1 MAAAPLIH
9 PVTLIR
15 DTPGYYRDE
24 YHRLW
29 MVLCLGFTS
38 DHPIHN
44 TFIAADSGRQEDSAW
59 SRYNCH
65 VVAGGRMLQNTPL
78 VLLPKC
84 DMSPQDVAEI
94 FIFFIQWDRLKLLD
108 NRGTCPD
115 WRGRATSPTDGGP
128 SRSLVWQ
135 CLLLGSAVIFR

>member
-44 TFIAADSGRQEDSAW
+44 TPGAGITVTLWRVEECCKIPLSYYFPSVTCLPRMWQKYSYFSYSGTDSSFWIIEE
-59 SRYNCH
+59 H
-65 VVAGGRMLQNTPL
+65 VRIGEVEQL
-78 VLLPKC
+78 VLQMEGQVGL
-84 DMSPQDVAEI
+84 
-94 FIFFIQWDRLKLLD
+94 
-108 NRGTCPD
+108 
-115 WRGRATSPTDGGP
+115 
-128 SRSLVWQ
+128 
-135 CLLLGSAVIFR
+135 